1 MRVVLTR
8 IALPLVGAILILSGS
23 VAAQGMNYV
32 DEAGN
37 IYFVDNINQVPMQY
51 RSQLIPPTPSL
62 PPGSKVARE
71 YENQVKR
78 QQKELEREKKKKEKE
93 KEKAKKKAE
102 KEKLKKEREEAR
114 EKKKK
119 KSKSS

>member
-1 MRVVLTR
+1 MRSLFLR
-8 IALPLVGAILILSGS
+8 IALPLLGAALLSGGA

-37 IYFVDNINQVPMQY
+37 IYFVDSIDQVPQQY
-51 RSQLIPPTPSL
+51 RSQLVPPKPTL

-71 YENQVKR
+71 YENQLKR
-78 QQKELEREKKKKEKE
+78 QQKELEREKKKKERE
-93 KEKAKKKAE
+93 KENARKKAE

-114 EKKKK
+114 AKKKK
-119 KSKSS
+119 KSD